1 LEFKVGQSTYNLRLL
16 HYIKKIL
23 GVGTV
28 YVPKNGGTARYRLRN
43 VEHIIQYLI
52 PIFEKYPLLTSK
64 YYNYELFKQAR
75 LILSNKILTS
85 KEKNIKLH
93 GLRNIKTIPNNY
105 ISPR

>member
-64 YYNYELFKQAR
+64 YYNYELFKQER
-75 LILSNKILTS
+75 KKYKTTWF
-85 KEKNIKLH
+85 KKYKNY
-93 GLRNIKTIPNNY
+93 TE
-105 ISPR
+105 